1 MALSGVYRFQQQ
13 GGQRFG
19 AVHLIDVLRGKA
31 TEKVAQFGHEG
42 LSTFGIGA
50 AIPEAQWRAVLRQ
63 LIALGHLRS
72 DGEYNTLAL
81 TETSRQVLRGE
92 VALLLREAGPAE
104 PRAARGR
111 SGRGTRAGA
120 ASGKPAP
127 RALDAAGLER
137 FAALKAWRAEVAK
150 AHNLPRMSSSTTRHW
165 PRWPSVARL
174 ARRAGRSR
182 RRRRAQARG
191 LRRGDPARPRLSL
204 TLTLPAL
211 LRRIPC
217 MEADPH
223 PPWPRPSRPT
233 TP

>member
-150 AHNLPRMSSSTTRHW
+150 AHNLPAYVVFHDAALAEMAERCPDSLDALAE
-165 PRWPSVARL
+165 VGGVGARKL
-174 ARRAGRSR
+174 EAYGEEI
-182 RRRRAQARG
+182 
-191 LRRGDPARPRLSL
+191 LRVLGCR
-204 TLTLPAL
+204 
-211 LRRIPC
+211 
-217 MEADPH
+217 
-223 PPWPRPSRPT
+223 
-233 TP
+233 